1 MIDPRLKLRHL
12 RTFLE
17 VARLQSVGRA
27 ATALHVTQPA
37 VTKTVRE
44 LEETL
49 GTALLER
56 DGRRIRLTGQGEVF
70 LRHAGMA
77 MTAIRQGIDTL
88 AAGETGPQLKLGTL
102 PTASARVMPGAMR
115 LYMAENPA
123 ARVRIVTGENAV
135 LLEQLRLG
143 ELDLV
148 VGRLA
153 APERMLGFSFEH
165 LYSEAVVFV
174 VRAGHPLLAAGT
186 DIFGQLGRFPLLMP
200 SRSSIIRP
208 LVERFFIT
216 RGIPRPVAEIETVSD
231 SFGRAFVR
239 GGDAVWAISQG
250 VVAGDLADGTL
261 AALPLDTDDT
271 KGPVGLTIRTDGS
284 APPGLELLMLAIRKV
299 TARFVEPG

>member
-17 VARLQSVGRA
+17 VARLRSVGRA
-27 ATALHVTQPA
+27 ASALHVTQPA

-88 AAGETGPQLKLGTL
+88 AAGETGPQLKVGTL
-102 PTASARVMPGAMR
+102 PTVSARVMPGAMR

-123 ARVRIVTGENAV
+123 ARVKIVTGENAV

-200 SRSSIIRP
+200 TRSSIIRP
-208 LVERFFIT
+208 LVDRFFIT

-261 AALPLDTDDT
+261 AALPLDTGDT

-284 APPGLELLMLAIRKV
+284 APPGLELLMLTIRKV